1 MEGWAAPLELNRGLG
16 VFLAKGVTQG
26 TRNGYATD
34 WKVWVSYIGRIS
46 KAGQEGDVFL
56 DLVKSDT
63 DKATILALFFKER
76 YENGG
81 LRARQA
87 TAVSAGIRHFFLSAL
102 RSVDWFESQ
111 IVSNARAACR
121 MSCDEVREHKKESRS
136 KAMLPVSED
145 MIMEARNRLWVNK
158 SWGWNDIDD
167 RMVYV
172 GLMWAFDQVARVS
185 EYTSAETGAE
195 NHCIQLWQ
203 LSFVL
208 AGSEGR
214 SQRIVS
220 GARLAHEVSEDSK
233 CNVLACE
240 VEASTHKGGALSK
253 KKVIGRRSEQE
264 SQWLDDLVTWLIRAG
279 LEAEDQIFTRYK
291 SKTAEGKVFKRRL
304 SAEMIRN
311 AVKDM
316 ATVAG
321 LPVDRFSSHSL
332 RKGGMSQ
339 MRGLGASADD
349 RKDRG
354 NYADGSN
361 VFDTT
366 YDYSTVGLGPLACN
380 VNVGTGNAVKPT
392 VEHVGRCLPTR

>member
-1 MEGWAAPLELNRGLG
+1 M
-16 VFLAKGVTQG
+16 TQG
-26 TRNGYATD
+26 TRNGYAAD
-34 WKVWVSYIGRIS
+34 WKAWVAYIGRLS
-46 KAGQEGDVFL
+46 KGGQEGDMFL
-56 DLVKSDT
+56 DRVRSDA

-76 YENGG
+76 YEDGG

-87 TAVSAGIRHFFLSAL
+87 TSISAGIRHHFLSAL

-111 IVSNARAACR
+111 IVTNARAACR
-121 MSCDEVREHKKESRS
+121 MSCDELREHKKEAKS
-136 KAMLPVSED
+136 KTTLPVSED
-145 MIMEARNRLWVNK
+145 MIMARIRLWVNK
-158 SWGWNDIDD
+158 SWDWNDVDD
-167 RMVYV
+167 RMTYV

-195 NHCIQLWQ
+195 NHCIRIWQ
-203 LSFVL
+203 LSFIL
-208 AGSEGR
+208 AGTEGR
-214 SQRIVS
+214 PERIVA
-220 GARLAHEVSEDSK
+220 GARLTQEVNEESK
-233 CNVLACE
+233 CNVVACE
-240 VEASTHKGGALSK
+240 VEASSHKGGALSK

-264 SQWLDDLVTWLIRAG
+264 SQWLDDLVTWLIRAN

-291 SKTAEGKVFKRRL
+291 SKTAGGKVFKRRL

-311 AVKDM
+311 AVKEM
-316 ATVAG
+316 ATAAG
-321 LPVDRFSSHSL
+321 LPADRFSSHSL

-380 VNVGTGNAVKPT
+380 INVGTGNAIKPT
-392 VEHVGRCLPTR
+392 VDHVGRCLPTR

>member
-1 MEGWAAPLELNRGLG
+1 M
-16 VFLAKGVTQG
+16 FLAKGVTQE
-26 TRNGYATD
+26 TRSGYASD
-34 WKVWVSYIGRIS
+34 WKAWVSYIRKLS
-46 KAGQEGDVFL
+46 NQVEGDVYL
-56 DLVKSDT
+56 DQVKSDT

-76 YENGG
+76 YEDRG

-87 TAVSAGIRHFFLSAL
+87 TSISAGIKHHFLAAL
-102 RSVDWFESQ
+102 RSVDWFGSQ
-111 IVSNARAACR
+111 IVTNARAACK
-121 MSCDEVREHKKESRS
+121 MSCDELREHKKDSKS
-136 KAMLPVSED
+136 KATLPVSED
-145 MIMEARNRLWVNK
+145 MLMEARMRLWTNK
-158 SWGWNDIDD
+158 SWDWNDIDD
-167 RMVYV
+167 RMIYV

-195 NHCIQLWQ
+195 NHCIQIWQ
-203 LSFVL
+203 LSFIL
-208 AGSEGR
+208 AGTEGKPER
-214 SQRIVS
+214 VVA
-220 GARLAHEVSEDSK
+220 GARLAHEVSEESK
-233 CNVLACE
+233 SDIIACE
-240 VEASTHKGGALSK
+240 VEASSHKGGALNK

-264 SQWLDDLVTWLIRAG
+264 SQWLDDLVSWL
-279 LEAEDQIFTRYK
+279 LMTKLKAEDQIFTRYK
-291 SKTAEGKVFKRRL
+291 SKTVGGKVFKRRL

-316 ATVAG
+316 ARAAG
-321 LPVDRFSSHSL
+321 LPLDRFSSHSL

-380 VNVGTGNAVKPT
+380 MNLGTGNAVKPT
-392 VEHVGRCLPTR
+392 IAHVGRCLPTR

>member
-1 MEGWAAPLELNRGLG
+1 MD
-16 VFLAKGVTQG
+16 Q
-26 TRNGYATD
+26 
-34 WKVWVSYIGRIS
+34 
-46 KAGQEGDVFL
+46 
-56 DLVKSDT
+56 VKSDT

-76 YENGG
+76 YEDRG

-87 TAVSAGIRHFFLSAL
+87 TSISAGIKHHFLAAL
-102 RSVDWFESQ
+102 RSVDWFGSQ
-111 IVSNARAACR
+111 IVTNARAACK
-121 MSCDEVREHKKESRS
+121 MSCDELREHKKDSKS
-136 KAMLPVSED
+136 KATLPVSED
-145 MIMEARNRLWVNK
+145 MLMEARMRLWTNK
-158 SWGWNDIDD
+158 SWDWNDIDD
-167 RMVYV
+167 RMIYV

-195 NHCIQLWQ
+195 NHCIQIWQ
-203 LSFVL
+203 LSFIL
-208 AGSEGR
+208 AGTEGKPER
-214 SQRIVS
+214 VVA
-220 GARLAHEVSEDSK
+220 GARLAHEVSEESK
-233 CNVLACE
+233 SDIVACE
-240 VEASTHKGGALSK
+240 VEASSHKGGALNK

-264 SQWLDDLVTWLIRAG
+264 SQWLDDLVSWL
-279 LEAEDQIFTRYK
+279 LMTKLKAEDQIFTRYK
-291 SKTAEGKVFKRRL
+291 SKTVGGKVFKRRL

-316 ATVAG
+316 ARAAG
-321 LPVDRFSSHSL
+321 LPLDRFSSHSL

-380 VNVGTGNAVKPT
+380 MNLGTGNAVKPT
-392 VEHVGRCLPTR
+392 IAHVGRCLPTR